1 LDDIDNLVD
10 EELSRN
16 DGNSEMGS
24 EIDRPFS
31 GEMDDMID
39 QKYVSSDYAD
49 VHQSKNGSSPR
60 RSDSDKNGA
69 VTKVQITSKTGS
81 LSAKRSDD
89 KKPGTASSGNGYTLG
104 K

>member
-31 GEMDDMID
+31 GEMDDIID
-39 QKYVSSDYAD
+39 HK
-49 VHQSKNGSSPR
+49 
-60 RSDSDKNGA
+60 
-69 VTKVQITSKTGS
+69 
-81 LSAKRSDD
+81 
-89 KKPGTASSGNGYTLG
+89 
-104 K
+104 